1 MKEEN
6 HAWNRPAKGTEMGR
20 LNDVNE
26 SVLYLAFYMETAI
39 KETKIKNGD
48 RFWIIVYDILED
60 INVVSIGGKT
70 LGKDRKTALYNIIAD
85 FLKDEFT
92 RNVSDGME
100 YEYKVSN
107 HIGNFLYDYT
117 HSELDGWFTLQ

>member
-6 HAWNRPAKGTEMGR
+6 HALNRLSKGTEMGR

-26 SVLYLAFYMETAI
+26 SVLYLAFDLETAI
-39 KETKIKNGD
+39 KETKIKYGD

-70 LGKDRKTALYNIIAD
+70 LGKDRKTALQY
-85 FLKDEFT
+85 
-92 RNVSDGME
+92 
-100 YEYKVSN
+100 
-107 HIGNFLYDYT
+107 HC
-117 HSELDGWFTLQ
+117 